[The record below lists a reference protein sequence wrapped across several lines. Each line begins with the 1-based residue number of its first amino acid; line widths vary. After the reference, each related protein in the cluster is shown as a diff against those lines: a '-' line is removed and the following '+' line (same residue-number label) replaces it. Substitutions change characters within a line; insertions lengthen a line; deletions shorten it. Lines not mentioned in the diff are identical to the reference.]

1 MFFMKVVV
9 LGKGLMLANIVLG
22 LKDAGADI
30 VGVFRYEQTCMS
42 PLKLFIKDTFNPS
55 KELTLIRQMNLPQI
69 KMKSAN
75 SEEFKRFLISNNVD
89 LVIVGTWKERL
100 KKEIF
105 SVPTIGT
112 VNVHPSLLPKY
123 RGPNPYMQVIL
134 YGEKESGVTLHL
146 VDENY
151 DTGAIL
157 AQKKVEILPD
167 DTSKELRE
175 RTVVAARAL
184 VADFI
189 IGLNDNITM
198 PIAQSERLAS
208 YFPNISGDERMLDFA
223 AQSSDEIFRTV
234 KALHPFLPCYIT
246 YRGKFFVVNP
256 YKVEVLGLV
265 EANAG
270 EIVAKDPNTRSLTI
284 VCKDRKAVKFDGVK
298 LYRMG
303 FLTGYYI
310 EKFISLSR
318 GQA

>member
-1 MFFMKVVV
+1 MKVVV
-9 LGKGLMLANIVLG
+9 LGKGLMLANIILG

-30 VGVFRYEQTCMS
+30 VGVFRYEQTCTK

-223 AQSSDEIFRTV
+223 AQSSDEIF
-234 KALHPFLPCYIT
+234 K
-246 YRGKFFVVNP
+246 
-256 YKVEVLGLV
+256 
-265 EANAG
+265 
-270 EIVAKDPNTRSLTI
+270 
-284 VCKDRKAVKFDGVK
+284 
-298 LYRMG
+298 
-303 FLTGYYI
+303 
-310 EKFISLSR
+310 
-318 GQA
+318 

>member
-1 MFFMKVVV
+1 MKVVV
-9 LGKGLMLANIVLG
+9 LGKGLMLANIILG
-22 LKDAGADI
+22 LKDSGAEI
-30 VGVFRYEQTCMS
+30 CGVFRYEQTRTN
-42 PLKLFIKDTFNPS
+42 PLKLFLQDTFNPS
-55 KELTLIRQMNLPQI
+55 AEFTLIKQMNLPQI
-69 KMKSAN
+69 KLKSAN

-89 LVIVGTWKERL
+89 LVIIGTWKERL

-112 VNVHPSLLPKY
+112 VNVHPSLLPKF

-134 YGEKESGVTLHL
+134 QGEKESGVTLHL

-157 AQKKVEILPD
+157 TQKKVEIHSD

-198 PIAQSERLAS
+198 PIAQSEKFAS
-208 YFPNISGDERMLDFA
+208 YFPNISGDERMLDFTV
-223 AQSSDEIFRTV
+223 QTSDEIFRTV

-256 YKVEVLGLV
+256 YKVEVLAKV

-270 EIVAKDPNTRSLTI
+270 EIIAKDAQKRSLTI
-284 VCKDRKAVKFDGVK
+284 VCRDGKTVKFDGIK
-298 LYRMG
+298 LYRLG
-303 FLTGYYI
+303 FLTGLFLQTAV
-310 EKFISLSR
+310 KHNH
-318 GQA
+318 